1 MIKNTLNRII
11 GTVLRREYSRVE
23 HFRSRAT
30 SCQWDIFSRLIE
42 RGKNTAFGTDHH
54 FSSISSYEDF
64 CKRVPV
70 RTYESLFPYI
80 ERCLYGEKNVLWD
93 KPLRHFSKS
102 SGTTNAQSKY
112 IPISSESLS
121 QCHIR
126 AARDLV
132 SSYLTLHP
140 DSRMFT
146 GKALRLG
153 GSLRANDF
161 GTGIKTGDLS
171 AILMS
176 NTPRWADM
184 YSTPCLKTS
193 IIEDWNEKLPRMVE
207 EVRRADVTSLAG
219 VPSWMLVMLNTVMEA
234 CGADDITQVWPHLE
248 LFMHGGISFSPYRE
262 IYKRIIPS
270 HNMHYYEVYNASEGF
285 FAFQDTIEGGD
296 MLLMS
301 DHGVFYEFIP
311 MSVFGTERE
320 YALPLEG
327 VECGINYAMVI
338 TTNGGLWRYLIGDT
352 VRFTSVNPYRI
363 VITGRTKQ
371 YINAFGEELMVEN
384 ADKALLKASQVC
396 KCDIAEYTAAPVF
409 MEQGSN
415 GAHQWIIEFNTP
427 ASDMKLFIDTFD
439 ATLMELNSDYRAK
452 RYSDVTLRRP
462 VVNVVPRGTFYNWM
476 ESRGKLGGQ
485 NKVPRLSGDR
495 TYVESILVLVGDN
508 VESY

>member
-42 RGKNTAFGTDHH
+42 RGENTAFGTDHR

-270 HNMHYYEVYNASEGF
+270 HKMHYYEVYNASEGF
-285 FAFQDTIEGGD
+285 FAFQDTIGGGD

-320 YALPLEG
+320 YTLPLEG

-409 MEQGSN
+409 MEQSSN

-462 VVNVVPRGTFYNWM
+462 LVNVVPRGTFYNWM

-495 TYVESILVLVGDN
+495 TYVESILALVEDN

>member
-11 GTVLRREYSRVE
+11 GTVLRSEYSRVE

-30 SCQWDIFSRLIE
+30 ECQEDIFHTLIE
-42 RGKNTAFGTDHH
+42 RGKNTAFGTGHS
-54 FSSISSYEDF
+54 FSSINTYEDF

-70 RTYESLFPYI
+70 RTYEELFPYI
-80 ERCLYGEKNVLWD
+80 ERCLYGEKNILWD
-93 KPLRHFSKS
+93 KPIRHFSKS

-112 IPISSESLS
+112 IPISSESLKD
-121 QCHIR
+121 CHIR

-153 GSLRANDF
+153 GSLRDNDF
-161 GTGIKTGDLS
+161 GKGIKTGDLS
-171 AILMS
+171 AILMT

-184 YSTPCLKTS
+184 YSTPSIKTS
-193 IIEDWNEKLPRMVE
+193 VIEDWNVKLPRMIE
-207 EVRRADVTSLAG
+207 EVRSADVTSLAG
-219 VPSWMLVMLNTVMEA
+219 VPSWMMVMLNRLLEV
-234 CGADDITQVWPHLE
+234 CGANNITEIWPNLE

-262 IYKRIIPS
+262 IYNRLIPS
-270 HNMHYYEVYNASEGF
+270 QNMHYYEVYNASEGF

-301 DHGVFYEFIP
+301 NHGVFYEFIP
-311 MSVFGTERE
+311 MSVFGTERQ

-327 VECGINYAMVI
+327 VECGVNYAMVI
-338 TTNGGLWRYLIGDT
+338 TTNAGLWRYLIGDT

-384 ADKALLKASQVC
+384 ADRALLKASQVC
-396 KCDIAEYTAAPVF
+396 NCDVAEYTAAPVF
-409 MEQGSN
+409 MEQSSN
-415 GAHQWIIEFNTP
+415 GAHQWIIEFTNAP
-427 ASDMKLFIDTFD
+427 CDMKLFIDTFD
-439 ATLMELNSDYRAK
+439 TTLMELNSDYRAK

-462 VVNVVPRGTFYNWM
+462 VVNVVPRGTFYRWM

-485 NKVPRLSGDR
+485 NKVPRLSGERD
-495 TYVESILVLVGDN
+495 YVEGILALAGDDT
-508 VESY
+508 VKY